1 MVYGGKPSTG
11 CHLCRKRKIKCDEAR
26 PGCRNC
32 TIYGR
37 PCPGYRPTSDSV
49 FRNETT
55 KVERQVKKSIVP
67 DPTSASLT
75 VSQKSESPGTLD
87 HYNGNSSMSNNSLSL
102 INIADA
108 SWEER
113 AICYFFDQFISP
125 PDKESGMGHLDYLPG
140 LYSRIRQHKSASSS
154 LPWALEATALMTL
167 ANVSQAP
174 QLIIQ
179 ARRGYGRALSTLRR
193 ALASPTEALK
203 DETFASVVLLSLFED
218 VTGER
223 NGLFSSH
230 TAGFEFLMKLRGES
244 QLNNSQGRN
253 MFSFAYAHTYVEILA
268 LGDKPRVDMDFIIDQ
283 FNGTVDPVE
292 RLMLATS
299 KIRKVFLAMQTSS
312 SPPDITTVQEWIAA
326 GEECEREVSQWS
338 LHLPDHWLPLIVYSN
353 QGEPL
358 ITYNSIAYCVVWNY
372 HRAARVMIQQLLLN
386 LNHTLSAILSKTKEP
401 NGPLIEKAALDE
413 TKLRAVIQ
421 EMTADVSRSLQFA
434 MADVDTLGRPTV
446 SSEARN
452 PSRAGHV
459 YGLLWP
465 LWYIVSCG
473 MPTPDQVKLICTVL
487 HRIGHTHGIV
497 LASILAREAEKLPVN
512 VTSNSI
518 QAPPPYF
525 GEVELAALLRSH
537 T

>member
-11 CHLCRKRKIKCDEAR
+11 CHLCRKRKIKCDEGR

-37 PCPGYRPTSDSV
+37 PCPGYRPTPDSV

-55 KVERQVKKSIVP
+55 KVERQLKKGTVFVS
-67 DPTSASLT
+67 TSASSI
-75 VSQKSESPGTLD
+75 VSQNSESPGTLG
-87 HYNGNSSMSNNSLSL
+87 HYNGNASRSNNSLSL
-102 INIADA
+102 ITVADA

-113 AICYFFDQFISP
+113 AVCYFFDQFISP
-125 PDKESGMGHLDYLPG
+125 PDKETGMGHLAYLPV
-140 LYSRIRQHKSASSS
+140 LYSRIRQQNPASSS

-167 ANVSQAP
+167 GNVSQAP
-174 QLIIQ
+174 QLILQ

-218 VTGER
+218 ITGER
-223 NGLFSSH
+223 NGLFSAH

-244 QLNNSQGRN
+244 QLNNTQGRN

-268 LGDKPRVDMDFIIDQ
+268 LGDKPRVDMDFIINQ

-299 KIRKVFLAMQTSS
+299 KIRKVFLAMDASS
-312 SPPDITTVQEWIAA
+312 SPPDLATVQACIAA
-326 GEECEREVSQWS
+326 AEECDCEVSQWS

-358 ITYNSIAYCVVWNY
+358 LTYNYISHCVVWSY

-386 LNHTLSAILSKTKEP
+386 LNRTLSAILSKTKEP
-401 NGPLIEKAALDE
+401 NDPLIEQAALCDI
-413 TKLRAVIQ
+413 KLRAVIQ
-421 EMTADVSRSLQFA
+421 EMTTDVCRSLPFA
-434 MADVDTLGRPTV
+434 MADVDTLGRPIT

-473 MPTPDQVKLICTVL
+473 MPTPDQVSLIRTVL
-487 HRIGHTHGIV
+487 HRIGRTHGIV
-497 LASILAREAEKLPVN
+497 LASILAREAAKLPFDVN
-512 VTSNSI
+512 SNSI